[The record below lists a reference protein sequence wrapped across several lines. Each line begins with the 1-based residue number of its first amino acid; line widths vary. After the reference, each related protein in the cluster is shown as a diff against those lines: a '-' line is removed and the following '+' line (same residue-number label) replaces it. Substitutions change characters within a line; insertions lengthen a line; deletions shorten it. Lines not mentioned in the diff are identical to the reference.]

1 MMESCFKFTQLHNF
15 LSFLFKLCFQDVHKS
30 FTEELNRVNIEG
42 GTADLLIVI
51 GDIPEG
57 PLSDKLTRTPLDGA
71 GVGRKYE
78 DGGRLGVVLLN
89 SQPIES
95 CLGRSTLILYSDPV
109 KILRNVLLSMNIDI
123 ISEVPRLLP
132 CQHLDK
138 AIVPYNHAGRRSQ
151 TENIL
156 LNFQVKNVQFH
167 FLTSA
172 NFYKN
177 K

>member
-1 MMESCFKFTQLHNF
+1 MIESFFKFTQLHNL

-30 FTEELNRVNIEG
+30 FTEELNRVSIEG

-57 PLSDKLTRTPLDGA
+57 PLSDKLTQTPLDGV

-123 ISEVPRLLP
+123 ISEVPRILP

-151 TENIL
+151 TEYIL

>member
-1 MMESCFKFTQLHNF
+1 M
-15 LSFLFKLCFQDVHKS
+15 SFLFKLCFQDVHKS
-30 FTEELNRVNIEG
+30 FTEELNRVSIEG

-57 PLSDKLTRTPLDGA
+57 PLSDKLTQTPLDGA
-71 GVGRKYE
+71 GVGRQYE

-123 ISEVPRLLP
+123 ISEVPRILP
-132 CQHLDK
+132 CKHLDK

-167 FLTSA
+167 FLTSTD
-172 NFYKN
+172 FYKN